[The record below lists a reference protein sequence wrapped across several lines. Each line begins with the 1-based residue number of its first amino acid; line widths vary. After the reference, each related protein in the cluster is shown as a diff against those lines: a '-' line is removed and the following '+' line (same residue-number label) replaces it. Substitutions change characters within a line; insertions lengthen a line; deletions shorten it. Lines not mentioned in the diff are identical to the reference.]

1 MSLADHIEAAVQRAM
16 EQGQIPGAVILIGR
30 GAEVLYHGA
39 MGSRMLIPETRPMEI
54 DTLFDM
60 ASVTKPVA
68 TATASMQL
76 VEAGEISLRDPV
88 SRFLPQF
95 AGEDRQEATIRHLLT
110 HSSGIPAY
118 KNYLHTFGPEIPASQ
133 RRWRVVEDICRLPL
147 EFAPGKGFTYTCL
160 GYILLT
166 SIVEKV
172 SGTTLDRFS
181 SERIFAPLGMAD
193 TGFCPSES
201 LLARCAA
208 TEPLPEGVLLGVVH
222 DENARYLGGVGGNA
236 GLFSTAADLS
246 RYMQAFLGG
255 GALGEARILSPATI
269 ALMTTPQS
277 RVPDGIR
284 SVGWDIDSAYTPQV
298 RGEIAPRD
306 TIGHSGYTG
315 TSIWADAKTGAYT
328 IILTNRVHLGR
339 DKDVSAL
346 RREVANI
353 AASELYR
360 EPAVRMRYRSHT
372 PVLTGLDVAAAQGF
386 PELAGKR
393 IGLIANHTGIDRER
407 RHLLDLLLQAPEV
420 TVGAILSPEH
430 GFAGLLD
437 EVVPSGEHESGLP
450 IHSLYGETQSPT
462 PQMLQGLDALVYDI
476 ADLGVRFYT
485 YTTTMTLCMKAA
497 AEAGIG
503 FVVLDRPNPINAV
516 DIEGPVLDKPYNVL
530 SSWHPVPLRHG
541 LTSGELARWSVGEYG
556 IGCDLSVVQCRGYKR
571 RMWFD
576 DMGLPW
582 INPSPNMRN
591 LKQAILYPA
600 IGTLESTNISV
611 GRGTDTPFELFG
623 APWMDG
629 DRLARRLND
638 LEMTGLSFVPIQ
650 FTPDTR
656 EFAGE
661 LCHGV
666 YVMLEDR
673 HLLRPVE
680 AAVRIALVLRE
691 LWPDVFKYEKL
702 HHLLGSRAAVEA
714 IGALRSAEEIVAGW
728 DEGIE
733 AYRRKRSG
741 YLLYG

>member
-1 MSLADHIEAAVQRAM
+1 M
-16 EQGQIPGAVILIGR
+16 
-30 GAEVLYHGA
+30 
-39 MGSRMLIPETRPMEI
+39 
-54 DTLFDM
+54 
-60 ASVTKPVA
+60 
-68 TATASMQL
+68 
-76 VEAGEISLRDPV
+76 
-88 SRFLPQF
+88 
-95 AGEDRQEATIRHLLT
+95 
-110 HSSGIPAY
+110 
-118 KNYLHTFGPEIPASQ
+118 
-133 RRWRVVEDICRLPL
+133 
-147 EFAPGKGFTYTCL
+147 
-160 GYILLT
+160 
-166 SIVEKV
+166 
-172 SGTTLDRFS
+172 
-181 SERIFAPLGMAD
+181 
-193 TGFCPSES
+193 
-201 LLARCAA
+201 
-208 TEPLPEGVLLGVVH
+208 
-222 DENARYLGGVGGNA
+222 
-236 GLFSTAADLS
+236 
-246 RYMQAFLGG
+246 
-255 GALGEARILSPATI
+255 GAL
-269 ALMTTPQS
+269 
-277 RVPDGIR
+277 
-284 SVGWDIDSAYTPQV
+284 
-298 RGEIAPRD
+298 
-306 TIGHSGYTG
+306 
-315 TSIWADAKTGAYT
+315 
-328 IILTNRVHLGR
+328 
-339 DKDVSAL
+339 
-346 RREVANI
+346 
-353 AASELYR
+353 
-360 EPAVRMRYRSHT
+360 
-372 PVLTGLDVAAAQGF
+372 F
-386 PELAGKR
+386 
-393 IGLIANHTGIDRER
+393 
-407 RHLLDLLLQAPEV
+407 
-420 TVGAILSPEH
+420 SPEH

-437 EVVPSGEHESGLP
+437 ELVPSGEHESGLP

-476 ADLGVRFYT
+476 ADVGVRFYT

-497 AEAGIG
+497 GEAGIG

-541 LTSGELARWSVGEYG
+541 LTSGELARWSVEQYD
-556 IGCDLSVVQCRGYKR
+556 IACDLTVVQCRGYKR

-638 LEMTGLSFVPIQ
+638 LEMPGLSFVPIQ

-702 HHLLGSRAAVEA
+702 HHLLGSQAAVEA
-714 IGALRSAEEIVAGW
+714 IGALRSAEEIMAGW